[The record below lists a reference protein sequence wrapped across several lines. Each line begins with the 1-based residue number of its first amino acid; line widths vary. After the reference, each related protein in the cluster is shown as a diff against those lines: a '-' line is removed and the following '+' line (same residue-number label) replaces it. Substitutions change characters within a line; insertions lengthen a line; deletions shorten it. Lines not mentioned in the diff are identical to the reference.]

1 MFNKIISKKQRP
13 RYLSSDNDP
22 LFQYHRWHANLRILE
37 IEEIKSLPYIPMSHP
52 FVERLVKI
60 VRNELL
66 DRSLFWTDSDLQSKL
81 DKFQQYFNE
90 HRAHMGLDGQIP
102 SQISNNKKSKPI
114 DINHFRWKLHCK
126 GLFQLPIAA

>member
-60 VRNELL
+60 VKNELL

-81 DKFQQYFNE
+81 DKFQPYFNE
-90 HRAHMGLDGQIP
+90 HRAHRGLDGQIP
-102 SQISNNKKSKPI
+102 SQISNNKKSKTI
-114 DINHFRWKLHCK
+114 DINHF
-126 GLFQLPIAA
+126 Q